1 MNAVAADERRVA
13 IGSVVHPASR
23 RRLRIGRLLA
33 WTWLAIV
40 VLLIYAPIL
49 VILGAS
55 VDPGQYVMFRAFLQ
69 FPPKGFTLHW
79 YMNISPSLWLA
90 VASSFALAAAVAM
103 VSVVIGVPAA
113 LGLMRGNFPGRNLV
127 ATLFRS
133 PLQIPHIVV
142 GVAFLQSS
150 YLIGIATGVHL
161 HASVVSLFVA
171 HVFVAVPYVIGATG
185 SILGQVSPRLEE
197 AALSLGASRWRA
209 FRRVTL
215 SLLLPG
221 IFGGALF
228 AFLVSFTDVTIA
240 LFLAP
245 PNFITFPIRV
255 YSSIQTDLESSLPA
269 VASLVFLMSA
279 AAIFLVQRLLGIES
293 VLRSGGAKG

>member
-1 MNAVAADERRVA
+1 MSIIATTE
-13 IGSVVHPASR
+13 PATIEALALSAPR
-23 RRLRIGRLLA
+23 RRAKFGRLVA
-33 WTWLAIV
+33 WAWLAIV

-49 VILGAS
+49 VIMGAS
-55 VDPGQYVMFRAFLQ
+55 VDPGEFVMFRAFLQ
-69 FPPKGFTLHW
+69 FPPQGFTLHW
-79 YMNISPSLWLA
+79 YFNISPSLWVSVANSFLLAGLVA
-90 VASSFALAAAVAM
+90 VA
-103 VSVVIGVPAA
+103 SVVIGVPAA
-113 LGLMRGNFPGRNLV
+113 LGLVRGNFPGRNLV

-150 YLIGIATGVHL
+150 YMIGAATGVHI
-161 HASVVSLFVA
+161 HASVASLLIA
-171 HVFVAVPYVIGATG
+171 HIFVAVPYVIGATG
-185 SILGQVSPRLEE
+185 SVLAQVSPSLEE

-215 SLLLPG
+215 PLLLPG

-245 PNFITFPIRV
+245 SNFVTFPIRV

-269 VASLVFLMSA
+269 VASLVFLISA
-279 AAIFLVQRLLGIES
+279 AAIFVVQRILGMES